1 MHIYLY
7 IIYIYTLYIHYKYL
21 FVHPCMK
28 IMKLASHLQRF
39 LAISARKKHAS
50 FFISK
55 FHSPR
60 DRAVA
65 PKNGVATARS
75 ESAVG
80 LWHFQVLVNDT
91 DTLYTLLH
99 INCTYRNHT
108 TNVYAYTHMYTYMY
122 IYICIMSTSH
132 THTYIYIQICN
143 PLTLLIPKF
152 LVNFQTEIFSL
163 GLGLGSDLAGRWCGN
178 AWNRPGAGGVVA
190 CKTRSGRHW
199 KILLMQGGA
208 PQVIN
213 GL

>member
-1 MHIYLY
+1 MN
-7 IIYIYTLYIHYKYL
+7 
-21 FVHPCMK
+21 
-28 IMKLASHLQRF
+28 IMKLASHLQLF

-65 PKNGVATARS
+65 PKNGVATTRS
-75 ESAVG
+75 KSAVG

-108 TNVYAYTHMYTYMY
+108 TNVYAYTHMYTYIY
-122 IYICIMSTSH
+122 IYVSWAHH

-178 AWNRPGAGGVVA
+178 AWNRPGREWWPAKRAVDAIG
-190 CKTRSGRHW
+190 KSYLPSGKHT
-199 KILLMQGGA
+199 KNYGKPAFLMEKLTIDCHFQ
-208 PQVIN
+208 
-213 GL
+213 